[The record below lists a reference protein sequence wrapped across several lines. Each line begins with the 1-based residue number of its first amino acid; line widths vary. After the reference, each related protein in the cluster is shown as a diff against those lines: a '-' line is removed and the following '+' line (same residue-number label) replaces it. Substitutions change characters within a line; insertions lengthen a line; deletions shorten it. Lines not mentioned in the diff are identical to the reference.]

1 MDDNIKGVTDQIIA
15 LVTEYG
21 LSVLGAV
28 VILIVG
34 VMVANWAQK
43 GVIRALSKVK
53 KVDETLSRFFASL
66 ARYTVLIFTAVAVL
80 SQFGIQT
87 ASLIAVLGAAGLA
100 IGLALQG
107 TLSNLAAGVMLLIF
121 RPFRVGNF
129 IEAGGISGTVD
140 ELSLFVTTLH
150 TGDNVHIIVPNGQLW
165 GSAIRNFSH
174 HATRRVEL
182 TVGIGY
188 DDDIDSA
195 MAVLNELIAAD
206 SRVLRDPAPLV
217 AVSELGDS
225 AVNLL
230 VRVWC
235 ASGDFW
241 ALKWDLTK
249 AIKQRFDRD
258 GISFP
263 YPQHDVH
270 LIGSDGQ

>member
-1 MDDNIKGVTDQIIA
+1 MEGNIRDVTDQIIA

-21 LSVLGAV
+21 LGVLGALAILV
-28 VILIVG
+28 VG
-34 VMVANWAQK
+34 MMVANWAQK
-43 GVIRALSKVK
+43 GVIRALSRVK
-53 KVDETLSRFFASL
+53 KVDQTLSRFFASL

-121 RPFRVGNF
+121 RPFKVGNY
-129 IEAGGISGTVD
+129 IEAGGVAGTVD

-150 TGDNVHIIVPNGQLW
+150 TGDNIHIIVPNGELW
-165 GSAIRNFSH
+165 GTAIRNFSH

-188 DDDIDSA
+188 GDDIDQA
-195 MAVLNELIAAD
+195 LAALNELIAAD
-206 SRVLRDPAPLV
+206 SRVLGDPAPLV

-230 VRVWC
+230 LRAWC
-235 ASGDFW
+235 ARGDF
-241 ALKWDLTK
+241 AQLKWDLTK
-249 AIKQRFDRD
+249 AIKQRFDAE

-270 LIGSDGQ
+270 LIGTGEE

>member
-1 MDDNIKGVTDQIIA
+1 MDDSIKDGTDQIIA

-21 LSVLGAV
+21 LGVLGAV
-28 VILIVG
+28 VILVVG

-43 GVIRALSKVK
+43 GVIRALSRVR

-80 SQFGIQT
+80 SQFGVQT

-121 RPFRVGNF
+121 RPFKVGDY
-129 IEAGGISGTVD
+129 IEAGDISGTVD

-150 TGDNVHIIVPNGQLW
+150 TGENVHIIAPNGQLW
-165 GSAIRNFSH
+165 GTAIRNFSH

-182 TVGIGY
+182 TIGIGY
-188 DDDIDSA
+188 GDDIDQA

-206 SRVLRDPAPLV
+206 SRALADPAPLV

-230 VRVWC
+230 LRVWC
-235 ASGDFW
+235 ARGDFA
-241 ALKWDLTK
+241 ALKRDLTK
-249 AIKQRFDRD
+249 AIKQRFDRE

-270 LIGSDGQ
+270 LIGADGQ